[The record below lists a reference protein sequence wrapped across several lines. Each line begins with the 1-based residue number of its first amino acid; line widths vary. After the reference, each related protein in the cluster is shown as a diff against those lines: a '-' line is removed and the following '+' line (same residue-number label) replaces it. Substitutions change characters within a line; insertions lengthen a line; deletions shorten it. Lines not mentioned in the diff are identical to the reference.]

1 MIWDSGF
8 ILRLFLCAIGAVLL
22 VNVVSSLARRKM
34 TESFALIWGV
44 MALLCVI
51 AGMLVRPVLL
61 NSYISAIGMILIM
74 MAVLCVIVGAYFISL
89 RISELMR
96 KTQELSIN
104 VTLLYDENLRLMK
117 QVEELTKY
125 KDELEAIRKEQEKVA
140 VCKKKSALSEYAA
153 ENKLDIEDP
162 AIAEAIESL
171 NFETL
176 IFEVMN
182 ASRKANEE
190 TQIRNFESEVFV
202 DKYGGLL
209 DRV

>member
-51 AGMLVRPVLL
+51 AGMLVRHVLL

-117 QVEELTKY
+117 QVEELTDKLHE
-125 KDELEAIRKEQEKVA
+125 DEK
-140 VCKKKSALSEYAA
+140 
-153 ENKLDIEDP
+153 
-162 AIAEAIESL
+162 
-171 NFETL
+171 
-176 IFEVMN
+176 
-182 ASRKANEE
+182 
-190 TQIRNFESEVFV
+190 
-202 DKYGGLL
+202 
-209 DRV
+209 

>member
-22 VNVVSSLARRKM
+22 VDVVSSLARRKM

-117 QVEELTKY
+117 QVEELTDKLHE
-125 KDELEAIRKEQEKVA
+125 DEK
-140 VCKKKSALSEYAA
+140 
-153 ENKLDIEDP
+153 
-162 AIAEAIESL
+162 
-171 NFETL
+171 
-176 IFEVMN
+176 
-182 ASRKANEE
+182 
-190 TQIRNFESEVFV
+190 
-202 DKYGGLL
+202 
-209 DRV
+209 

>member
-8 ILRLFLCAIGAVLL
+8 ILRFFLCAIGAVLL

-51 AGMLVRPVLL
+51 AGILVRPVLL
-61 NSYISAIGMILIM
+61 NSYISVIGMILIM

-117 QVEELTKY
+117 QVEELTTRLY
-125 KDELEAIRKEQEKVA
+125 EE
-140 VCKKKSALSEYAA
+140 
-153 ENKLDIEDP
+153 EN
-162 AIAEAIESL
+162 
-171 NFETL
+171 
-176 IFEVMN
+176 
-182 ASRKANEE
+182 
-190 TQIRNFESEVFV
+190 
-202 DKYGGLL
+202 
-209 DRV
+209 

>member
-22 VNVVSSLARRKM
+22 VKVVSSLARRKM

-117 QVEELTKY
+117 QVEELTDKLHE
-125 KDELEAIRKEQEKVA
+125 DEK
-140 VCKKKSALSEYAA
+140 
-153 ENKLDIEDP
+153 
-162 AIAEAIESL
+162 
-171 NFETL
+171 
-176 IFEVMN
+176 
-182 ASRKANEE
+182 
-190 TQIRNFESEVFV
+190 
-202 DKYGGLL
+202 
-209 DRV
+209 

>member
-74 MAVLCVIVGAYFISL
+74 MAVLCVIVGAYFIRL

-117 QVEELTKY
+117 QVEELTDKLHE
-125 KDELEAIRKEQEKVA
+125 DEK
-140 VCKKKSALSEYAA
+140 
-153 ENKLDIEDP
+153 
-162 AIAEAIESL
+162 
-171 NFETL
+171 
-176 IFEVMN
+176 
-182 ASRKANEE
+182 
-190 TQIRNFESEVFV
+190 
-202 DKYGGLL
+202 
-209 DRV
+209 

>member
-44 MALLCVI
+44 MALLCVV

-117 QVEELTKY
+117 QVEDLTDKLHE
-125 KDELEAIRKEQEKVA
+125 DEK
-140 VCKKKSALSEYAA
+140 
-153 ENKLDIEDP
+153 
-162 AIAEAIESL
+162 
-171 NFETL
+171 
-176 IFEVMN
+176 
-182 ASRKANEE
+182 
-190 TQIRNFESEVFV
+190 
-202 DKYGGLL
+202 
-209 DRV
+209 

>member
-96 KTQELSIN
+96 KTQELSIT

-117 QVEELTKY
+117 QVEELTDKLHE
-125 KDELEAIRKEQEKVA
+125 DEK
-140 VCKKKSALSEYAA
+140 
-153 ENKLDIEDP
+153 
-162 AIAEAIESL
+162 
-171 NFETL
+171 
-176 IFEVMN
+176 
-182 ASRKANEE
+182 
-190 TQIRNFESEVFV
+190 
-202 DKYGGLL
+202 
-209 DRV
+209 

>member
-1 MIWDSGF
+1 MGTQLAQ
-8 ILRLFLCAIGAVLL
+8 ILVEGRINGSSIALVAIGI
-22 VNVVSSLARRKM
+22 
-34 TESFALIWGV
+34 ALIWGV

-117 QVEELTKY
+117 QVEELTDKLHE
-125 KDELEAIRKEQEKVA
+125 DEK
-140 VCKKKSALSEYAA
+140 
-153 ENKLDIEDP
+153 
-162 AIAEAIESL
+162 
-171 NFETL
+171 
-176 IFEVMN
+176 
-182 ASRKANEE
+182 
-190 TQIRNFESEVFV
+190 
-202 DKYGGLL
+202 
-209 DRV
+209 

>member
-104 VTLLYDENLRLMK
+104 VTLLYDESLRLMK
-117 QVEELTKY
+117 QVEELTEKLHE
-125 KDELEAIRKEQEKVA
+125 DEK
-140 VCKKKSALSEYAA
+140 
-153 ENKLDIEDP
+153 
-162 AIAEAIESL
+162 
-171 NFETL
+171 
-176 IFEVMN
+176 
-182 ASRKANEE
+182 
-190 TQIRNFESEVFV
+190 
-202 DKYGGLL
+202 
-209 DRV
+209 

>member
-51 AGMLVRPVLL
+51 AGILVRPVLL
-61 NSYISAIGMILIM
+61 NSYISVIGMILIM
-74 MAVLCVIVGAYFISL
+74 MAVLCVIAGAYFISL

-96 KTQELSIN
+96 KTQELSIY

-117 QVEELTKY
+117 QVEEFANQLQE
-125 KDELEAIRKEQEKVA
+125 DEK
-140 VCKKKSALSEYAA
+140 
-153 ENKLDIEDP
+153 
-162 AIAEAIESL
+162 
-171 NFETL
+171 
-176 IFEVMN
+176 
-182 ASRKANEE
+182 
-190 TQIRNFESEVFV
+190 
-202 DKYGGLL
+202 
-209 DRV
+209 

>member
-117 QVEELTKY
+117 QVEELTEKLHE
-125 KDELEAIRKEQEKVA
+125 DEK
-140 VCKKKSALSEYAA
+140 
-153 ENKLDIEDP
+153 
-162 AIAEAIESL
+162 
-171 NFETL
+171 
-176 IFEVMN
+176 
-182 ASRKANEE
+182 
-190 TQIRNFESEVFV
+190 
-202 DKYGGLL
+202 
-209 DRV
+209 

>member
-117 QVEELTKY
+117 QVEELTDKLHE
-125 KDELEAIRKEQEKVA
+125 DEK
-140 VCKKKSALSEYAA
+140 
-153 ENKLDIEDP
+153 
-162 AIAEAIESL
+162 
-171 NFETL
+171 
-176 IFEVMN
+176 
-182 ASRKANEE
+182 
-190 TQIRNFESEVFV
+190 
-202 DKYGGLL
+202 
-209 DRV
+209 

>member
-1 MIWDSGF
+1 
-8 ILRLFLCAIGAVLL
+8 
-22 VNVVSSLARRKM
+22 M

-117 QVEELTKY
+117 QVEELTEKLHE
-125 KDELEAIRKEQEKVA
+125 DEK
-140 VCKKKSALSEYAA
+140 
-153 ENKLDIEDP
+153 
-162 AIAEAIESL
+162 
-171 NFETL
+171 
-176 IFEVMN
+176 
-182 ASRKANEE
+182 
-190 TQIRNFESEVFV
+190 
-202 DKYGGLL
+202 
-209 DRV
+209 

>member
-22 VNVVSSLARRKM
+22 VDVVASLARRKM

-117 QVEELTKY
+117 QVEELTDKLHE
-125 KDELEAIRKEQEKVA
+125 DEK
-140 VCKKKSALSEYAA
+140 
-153 ENKLDIEDP
+153 
-162 AIAEAIESL
+162 
-171 NFETL
+171 
-176 IFEVMN
+176 
-182 ASRKANEE
+182 
-190 TQIRNFESEVFV
+190 
-202 DKYGGLL
+202 
-209 DRV
+209 

>member
-44 MALLCVI
+44 MALLCVV

-117 QVEELTKY
+117 QVEELKE
-125 KDELEAIRKEQEKVA
+125 KLHEDEK
-140 VCKKKSALSEYAA
+140 
-153 ENKLDIEDP
+153 
-162 AIAEAIESL
+162 
-171 NFETL
+171 
-176 IFEVMN
+176 
-182 ASRKANEE
+182 
-190 TQIRNFESEVFV
+190 
-202 DKYGGLL
+202 
-209 DRV
+209 

>member
-117 QVEELTKY
+117 QVEELTNQLQE
-125 KDELEAIRKEQEKVA
+125 DEK
-140 VCKKKSALSEYAA
+140 
-153 ENKLDIEDP
+153 
-162 AIAEAIESL
+162 
-171 NFETL
+171 
-176 IFEVMN
+176 
-182 ASRKANEE
+182 
-190 TQIRNFESEVFV
+190 
-202 DKYGGLL
+202 
-209 DRV
+209 

>member
-51 AGMLVRPVLL
+51 AGILVRPVLL
-61 NSYISAIGMILIM
+61 NSYISVIGMILIM
-74 MAVLCVIVGAYFISL
+74 MAVLCVIAGAYFISL

-96 KTQELSIN
+96 KTQELSIY

-117 QVEELTKY
+117 QVEELANQLQE
-125 KDELEAIRKEQEKVA
+125 DEK
-140 VCKKKSALSEYAA
+140 
-153 ENKLDIEDP
+153 
-162 AIAEAIESL
+162 
-171 NFETL
+171 
-176 IFEVMN
+176 
-182 ASRKANEE
+182 
-190 TQIRNFESEVFV
+190 
-202 DKYGGLL
+202 
-209 DRV
+209 